1 MAAFKLGAAGQ
12 GVFYP
17 INGVKPARDGVS
29 CRHIFGQV
37 VTSESEATLQPGWC
51 NDDAQ
56 GTRLPRCAGNDTGNT
71 REELISRLP
80 RRIVA
85 FRVASRTEVGH
96 PLC

>member
-1 MAAFKLGAAGQ
+1 MAAFKLGAAGH

-17 INGVKPARDGVS
+17 INGGKPARNGIS
-29 CRHIFGQV
+29 CLHILGQV

-56 GTRLPRCAGNDTGNT
+56 GTRLPRCAGNDTGDT
-71 REELISRLP
+71 REGLMSRLS
-80 RRIVA
+80 RRIMP
-85 FRVASRTEVGH
+85 FRVVNHTEVGH